1 MKRGAKI
8 IALYILGF
16 LLSIAPVLTY
26 FLINFDRYVKSTYDG
41 VRLASGGV
49 ILCCIVLLKITG
61 KLKIPSAVSVFSIIF
76 VLSYLLDAILADIM
90 IFSLLA
96 LCGEL
101 CDMLVQIFVRREKVK
116 IVNEKIATETA
127 KEVQRALSGRV

>member
-1 MKRGAKI
+1 MKRGVKI
-8 IALYILGF
+8 AILYVLGF
-16 LLSIAPVLTY
+16 LLSIAPALTY
-26 FLINFDRYVKSTYDG
+26 FFINFDTYVKSTYDG

-61 KLKIPSAVSVFSIIF
+61 KLKIPSAVSVFSMIF
-76 VLSYLLDAILADIM
+76 VLSYLLDAVLADIM

-101 CDMLVQIFVRREKVK
+101 CDMIIQIFIKRERARAL
-116 IVNEKIATETA
+116 NERLASETA
-127 KEVQRALSGRV
+127 KEVTRQLSGRV